1 MGETGGEP
9 RSSAP
14 GPLGRVAS
22 SRGSGR
28 VAMGQKRHRV
38 AGPLRGIT
46 IASGLASAAGA
57 SLAGYP
63 RAAAGAIVLAALT
76 GLTIIGEL
84 WIVKRRDDVFSKIA
98 SQPHT
103 DIEVLRQVT
112 IHEAV
117 RAGRLSSEDTV
128 RLLRSMPDQI
138 GDRPSH

>member
-1 MGETGGEP
+1 
-9 RSSAP
+9 
-14 GPLGRVAS
+14 
-22 SRGSGR
+22 
-28 VAMGQKRHRV
+28 MGQKRHRV

-76 GLTIIGEL
+76 GLTVIGEL